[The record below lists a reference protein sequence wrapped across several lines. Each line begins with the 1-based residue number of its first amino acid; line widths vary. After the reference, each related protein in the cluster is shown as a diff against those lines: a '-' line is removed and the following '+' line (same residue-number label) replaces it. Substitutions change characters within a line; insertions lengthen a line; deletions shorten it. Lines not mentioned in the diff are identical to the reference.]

1 MPMLPQPFAAVC
13 LAGKAANE
21 RAVVGQSIGPVS
33 PAAVHAG
40 GQRLRSRRRAEGA
53 RSGSAAGNFLHAI
66 SLLGKVFALMT
77 LVGAT
82 SARQFSMGH

>member
-1 MPMLPQPFAAVC
+1 MPMLPQPFAAFC

-21 RAVVGQSIGPVS
+21 GAAVGQSIDPIS
-33 PAAVHAG
+33 PAAVRAG
-40 GQRLRSRRRAEGA
+40 GQHLRSHRRAEGA

-66 SLLGKVFALMT
+66 GLLGKVFALMT